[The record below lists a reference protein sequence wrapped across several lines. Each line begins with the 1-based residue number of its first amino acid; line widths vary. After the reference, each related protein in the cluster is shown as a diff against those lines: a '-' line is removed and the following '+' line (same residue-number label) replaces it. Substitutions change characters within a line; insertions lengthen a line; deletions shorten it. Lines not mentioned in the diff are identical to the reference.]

1 MYGRLRR
8 VAVRTPTL
16 VGDFA
21 GAGWRATP
29 DSAILDEHAA
39 FVAKLEE
46 LGCQVDVL
54 DAVEGQVD
62 SVFTYD
68 PVFVTSKG
76 GVVLNQIKPAR
87 VPEPPV
93 LAADLEALGLPI
105 IGRFAADA
113 YADGGDMA
121 WLDRDTLIIGR
132 GFRTNARAIET
143 MREILAA
150 EGIDVVVYDTAS
162 GLGRD
167 YVIHLMS
174 YFSAIDEKKAVVH
187 LPSLPVAM
195 FELLEERGWTLI
207 PCTDEEYVDGQGCN
221 VLAVAPSVVVIYDS
235 APQTARAMREAGVEV
250 HEVHAPNITLGDG
263 GPTCITRPL
272 LRD

>member
-1 MYGRLRR
+1 MTGRLRR

-29 DSAILDEHAA
+29 TPAILDEHAA

-54 DAVEGQVD
+54 AATEGQVD

-76 GVVLNQIKPAR
+76 AVVLNQIKPAR
-87 VPEPPV
+87 APEPPV
-93 LAADLEALGLPI
+93 LAADLEALGVPI
-105 IGRFAADA
+105 IARFADDA
-113 YADGGDMA
+113 HADGGDMA
-121 WLDRDTLIIGR
+121 WLDRDTLLMGR

-143 MREILAA
+143 MREILGG
-150 EGIDVVVYDTAS
+150 EGIDVVSYDTAA

-174 YFSAIDEKKAVVH
+174 YFSAVDEKTAVVH
-187 LPSLPVAM
+187 MPSLPVAM
-195 FELLEERGWTLI
+195 FELLEERGWTLV

-221 VLAVAPSVVVIYDS
+221 VLAVAPGVAVIFDT
-235 APQTARAMREAGVEV
+235 APNTVRGLREAGVEV
-250 HEVHAPNITLGDG
+250 HEVHCPNIALGDG